1 MKRRTPATLAVAGGL
16 LITSLLTGC
25 SSGGDA
31 APAAAPAAADPA
43 AAKLLPPSVASAGE
57 ISFATDAT
65 YAPFETVNPQTGQ
78 IVGID
83 ADLTAAIGRELGLK
97 VVLHNIGFDSIIPAL
112 LAGKYD
118 AAASAMSVTAA
129 REKVVD
135 FVPYMSAGSGL
146 AVQTGNPYHLEMNP
160 LSLCGHSVGAPEGT
174 IQAVSQLPEISQQC
188 TDAGK
193 PAVTILQF
201 PSQDAVNLAVS
212 SGRVQAAMAASIS
225 LAAEVKASGGALQL
239 APGKDYDPEPIGI
252 AFPKGS
258 DLVAAVQ
265 AAVAELASSGE
276 LEKIVTGW
284 GMPEDSVYT
293 APE

>member
-1 MKRRTPATLAVAGGL
+1 MNKRTPAALAVAGGL
-16 LITSLLTGC
+16 LFTSLLSGC
-25 SSGGDA
+25 SSNADA
-31 APAAAPAAADPA
+31 GSSAAAAASDPT
-43 AAKLLPPSVASAGE
+43 AAKLLPSSVTSVGE

-65 YAPFETVNPQTGQ
+65 YAPFETVDPGTGQ

-83 ADLTAAIGRELGLK
+83 ADLTAAIGRALGLK
-97 VVLHNIGFDSIIPAL
+97 VDLHNVGFDSIIPAL

-118 AAASAMSVTAA
+118 AAASAMSVTTD

-135 FVPYMSAGSGL
+135 FVPYMTAGSGL
-146 AVQTGNPYHLEMNP
+146 AVQKGNPHNLEMDP
-160 LSLCGHSVGAPEGT
+160 LALCGHTIGAPKGT

-188 TDAGK
+188 LEAGK

-212 SGRVQAAMAASIS
+212 SGRVEAAMAASIS
-225 LAAEVKASGGALQL
+225 LAAQVKASGGALEL

-258 DLVAAVQ
+258 DLVPAVK

-276 LEKIVTGW
+276 LEKIVTAW
-284 GMPEDSVYT
+284 GMPANSVYT
-293 APE
+293 ASE